1 MVNKQGQDVGTYDYF
16 MQHLKQFEGASKED
30 AVPKKI
36 EESNKLLTSIDGS
49 LSKALTASGGT

>member
-36 EESNKLLTSIDGS
+36 DESNKLLTSIDGNIT
-49 LSKALTASGGT
+49 KAFTAAGGT